1 MTWKTLRLFFNTLT
15 ADNKYSLL
23 RRDNLMQPNQMHLSE
38 KKKNFFLIFLSI
50 FQIYFKLCKLPY
62 LLMTLKV
69 IELERVSVN
78 DMENLMTVC

>member
-38 KKKNFFLIFLSI
+38 KKKKKHFLNFFKHFTNLLQTLQITIFI
-50 FQIYFKLCKLPY
+50 DD
-62 LLMTLKV
+62 V
-69 IELERVSVN
+69 EGN
-78 DMENLMTVC
+78 